1 MLRVKKMSEL
11 DQVIGLLEE
20 LQEDTSVSKNVKLKI
35 QSMKEDLQAASEDTI
50 SLTVNKVLS
59 DLEDISSDVNIPM
72 FVRTQLWSVTSLL
85 ESLS

>member
-1 MLRVKKMSEL
+1 MSEL
-11 DQVIGLLEE
+11 DQVVELLEE

-35 QSMKEDLQAASEDTI
+35 QSMKEELQAANDSNM
-50 SLTVNKVLS
+50 SLTVNKILS

-72 FVRTQLWSVTSLL
+72 FVRTQLWSITSLL

>member
-1 MLRVKKMSEL
+1 MSEL
-11 DQVIGLLEE
+11 DQVIDLLEE

-35 QSMKEDLQAASEDTI
+35 QAMKEELQGANADNM
-50 SLTVNKVLS
+50 SLTVNKILS